1 MLDYQQV
8 GEVAIIHI
16 DDGKANAINHAFIE
30 ELTDALERS
39 RNEASAIALFGRPG
53 RFSAGFDLSVVSD
66 GGSAAQTLV
75 AAGGSMLKTIYSHPQ
90 PLVVGCTG
98 HAIAAG
104 ALMLLAADSRIGT
117 AGDFKIGLNET
128 SIGAVLPP
136 FALAL
141 ADDRISKR
149 HQTAAI
155 IQAHLYDPIGAVD
168 AGFLDLVVEPDAL
181 MEDTL
186 AEAARLAE
194 LPSAAYAGNKIAL
207 RTPFIEHMA

>member
-1 MLDYQQV
+1 MLDYQKV
-8 GEVAIIHI
+8 GEVAVIHM

-98 HAIAAG
+98 HALSLIH
-104 ALMLLAADSRIGT
+104 I
-117 AGDFKIGLNET
+117 
-128 SIGAVLPP
+128 
-136 FALAL
+136 
-141 ADDRISKR
+141 
-149 HQTAAI
+149 
-155 IQAHLYDPIGAVD
+155 
-168 AGFLDLVVEPDAL
+168 
-181 MEDTL
+181 
-186 AEAARLAE
+186 
-194 LPSAAYAGNKIAL
+194 
-207 RTPFIEHMA
+207 

>member
-1 MLDYQQV
+1 MLNYQKN
-8 GEVAIIHI
+8 GEVAVIHV
-16 DDGKANAINHAFIE
+16 DDGKANAISHAFIE
-30 ELTDALERS
+30 ALTDALERA
-39 RNEASAIALFGRPG
+39 RNEASAVALFGRPG
-53 RFSAGFDLSVVSD
+53 RFSAGFDLSVVNA
-66 GGSAAQTLV
+66 GGSAAQALV
-75 AAGGSMLKTIYSHPQ
+75 ASGGAMLKAIYSLPL

-104 ALMLLAADSRIGT
+104 ALILLAADSRIGT

-128 SIGAVLPP
+128 FIGAVLPP

-141 ADDRISKR
+141 ADDRLSKR

-155 IQAHLYDPIGAVD
+155 IQAQLYDPIGAVD

-186 AEAARLAE
+186 AEAARLAA
-194 LPSAAYAGNKIAL
+194 LPNAAYAGNKIAI
-207 RTPFIEHMA
+207 RKPFIERMP

>member
-1 MLDYQQV
+1 MLNYQKN
-8 GEVAIIHI
+8 GEVAVIHI
-16 DDGKANAINHAFIE
+16 DDGKANAISHAFIE
-30 ELTDALERS
+30 ALTDALERA
-39 RNEASAIALFGRPG
+39 RNEASAVALFGRPG
-53 RFSAGFDLSVVSD
+53 RFSAGFDLSVVNA
-66 GGSAAQTLV
+66 GGSAAQALV
-75 AAGGSMLKTIYSHPQ
+75 ASGGAMLKAIYSHPL

-104 ALMLLAADSRIGT
+104 ALILLAADSRIGT

-155 IQAHLYDPIGAVD
+155 IQAQLYDPIGAVD
-168 AGFLDLVVEPDAL
+168 AGFLDLVVEPDDL

-186 AEAARLAE
+186 AEAARLAA
-194 LPSAAYAGNKIAL
+194 LPNAAYAGNKIAI
-207 RTPFIEHMA
+207 RKPFIERMP